1 VLMAVLSD
9 SLAAWAKEIVAMWTP
24 AMLSGLLAP
33 VTSGSA
39 TGVGESAVGR
49 QWFG

>member
-1 VLMAVLSD
+1 MALLSD
-9 SLAAWAKEIVAMWTP
+9 PLAAWVKEIVAMRTP
-24 AMLSGLLAP
+24 AVLSGLLAP

-39 TGVGESAVGR
+39 TGVGGSAFGR

>member
-1 VLMAVLSD
+1 MALLFDLLS
-9 SLAAWAKEIVAMWTP
+9 ARAEEIVAMRTLAVLP
-24 AMLSGLLAP
+24 ALLAP

-39 TGVGESAVGR
+39 TGVGGFMASR